1 MRQSEPYGYEDI
13 LANIGILVVWIMSAV
28 IYSRSRLI
36 YLEGYESAFLI
47 IFLFGAFLITAGWT
61 QLLGRMSYK
70 TPIVNQP
77 HQECKVII
85 SYIVAYLIIQWPIL
99 LFIRKYQFPLVYG
112 VEYFAFDG
120 YYLIFTL
127 IAGLIIPLIWI
138 WKNGY
143 FSQIGLTKA
152 GLLKSLI
159 AVAPLSL
166 LLFRSFYLNWKNNQI
181 ILNLYLIAL
190 IITFFSISLPEE
202 LLFRAL
208 LQERLERILGSGYA
222 WFLSAFVYAIFYF
235 PIFLLFPQT
244 LLEMYET
251 KTIDINIIIFQI
263 GIFRFTFGL
272 IMGNFWAK
280 TKNLIGNIVV
290 NILINT
296 IIIYGIIQT

>member
-99 LFIRKYQFPLVYG
+99 LFIRKYRFPLIHG
-112 VEYFAFDG
+112 IDNLAFDG